1 MAVTRTLVPV
11 EKLYTKAE
19 AAEQLNVPLRFVE
32 RCVSQ
37 RRVRVIRLGRHIRI
51 PESALAEL
59 MTVGNSPARPVHS
72 PEEQAMT
79 HMRRRRRQTGVTTR
93 LPNQYTYGKF
103 AHHPR
108 VVRDGIR

>member
-1 MAVTRTLVPV
+1 MATTRNLVAI

-19 AAEQLNVPLRFVE
+19 AAEQLNVPIRFVE

-59 MTVGNSPARPVHS
+59 LTSGTSPAQPV
-72 PEEQAMT
+72 
-79 HMRRRRRQTGVTTR
+79 
-93 LPNQYTYGKF
+93 Y
-103 AHHPR
+103 
-108 VVRDGIR
+108 